1 MEAESDAISVTMSN
15 ASCLTNCLVLLL
27 SAAVV
32 YSIIMQDKVPALGDT
47 NAKLVTQ

>member
-1 MEAESDAISVTMSN
+1 MSDLTAWYYLLCVT
-15 ASCLTNCLVLLL
+15 V
-27 SAAVV
+27 VV